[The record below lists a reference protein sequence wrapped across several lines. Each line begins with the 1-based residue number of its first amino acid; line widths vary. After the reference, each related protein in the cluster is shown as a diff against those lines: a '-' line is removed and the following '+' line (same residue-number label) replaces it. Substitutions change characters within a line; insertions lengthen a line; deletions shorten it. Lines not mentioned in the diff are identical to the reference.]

1 MQPAT
6 NERKESIGMSFLK
19 EPEHTHGTLAKTA
32 VVLINLGTP
41 DAPTPQAVRSY
52 LKQFLWDPRVVE
64 IPRALWWLILHGI
77 ILPFRSK
84 KSAEKYASIWTNEG
98 SPLLIHTR
106 KQAMLLKGYL
116 GERGHDVHATFAM
129 RYGSPSIPEVLT
141 QLKIEGYERIL
152 ILPAYPQYS
161 ATTTA
166 SNFDAITQHYQQTR
180 KIPELRF
187 INNYHD
193 HPAYIQALKTTI
205 LKSWEKNGRPEK
217 LVMSFHGLPKAFL
230 LRGDPYHCECYKTAR
245 LLAEQLGLNKDDYIV
260 SFQSRLG
267 RAEWLQPYTEPT
279 VQALAQQGIK
289 HIDVVCPGFLA
300 DCLETLEEIAI
311 EVRQAF
317 LTAGGQQF
325 NYIPCLNESPEGLR
339 ALAEITEQHLAG
351 WPTVMT
357 VSMREQAKQ
366 DAEQSRSEAKRIGAE
381 R

>member
-1 MQPAT
+1 
-6 NERKESIGMSFLK
+6 MSFIK
-19 EPEHTHGTLAKTA
+19 EPSTTHGKISKTA

-41 DAPTPQAVRSY
+41 DAPTAQAVRTY
-52 LKQFLWDPRVVE
+52 LKQFLWDRRVVE

-84 KSAEKYASIWTNEG
+84 KSAEKYATIWTNEG

-116 GERGHDVHATFAM
+116 GERGHDVHVSFAM
-129 RYGSPSIPEVLT
+129 RYGSPSIPKVLA
-141 QLKIEGYERIL
+141 QLKVEGYQRIL

-166 SNFDAITQHYQQTR
+166 SNFDAVTQHYQETR
-180 KIPELRF
+180 HLPELRF

-193 HPAYIQALKTTI
+193 HAAYIQALKVSVLT
-205 LKSWEKNGRPEK
+205 SWESNGRPEK

-230 LRGDPYHCECYKTAR
+230 LRGDPYHCECHKTAR
-245 LLAEQLGLNKDDYIV
+245 LLAEQLGLSKDEYVV

-267 RAEWLQPYTEPT
+267 RAEWLQPYTETT
-279 VQALAQQGIK
+279 VRTLAQQGVK
-289 HIDVVCPGFLA
+289 RIDVICPGFLA
-300 DCLETLEEIAI
+300 DCLETLEEISI
-311 EVRQAF
+311 EIRQVF

-325 NYIPCLNESPEGLR
+325 NYIPCLNESTEGIQ
-339 ALAEITEQHLAG
+339 ALADISEQHLAG
-351 WPTVMT
+351 WPTLMT
-357 VSMREQAKQ
+357 VSQREQAKQ
-366 DAEQSRSEAKRIGAE
+366 EAQQSLSAALQMGAE